1 MKKIL
6 FIITTSVV
14 FLNLGRVIDLT
25 EKPKPTD
32 IIVVLGGYKDTRI
45 KEGLN
50 LYIHNFSNTEKI
62 IFPSKK
68 YTKDVLKK
76 DFLSNFIKENKI
88 NESNIVNLENVSN
101 TMDELIAIKKYLND
115 NNLNEITIVTHPTH
129 TLRIKLLANII
140 ANYDKD
146 NIKINF
152 VKADHT
158 KVWNKKSYFL
168 EWESI
173 KLVFLELL
181 KIPYNLIKYT
191 IFL

>member
-6 FIITTSVV
+6 FIIITLVV

-76 DFLSNFIKENKI
+76 ETATPILSLYGYFCGLIWFENSFQIATIWKQKELSYGKNPKR
-88 NESNIVNLENVSN
+88 
-101 TMDELIAIKKYLND
+101 AIQKK
-115 NNLNEITIVTHPTH
+115 
-129 TLRIKLLANII
+129 
-140 ANYDKD
+140 
-146 NIKINF
+146 
-152 VKADHT
+152 
-158 KVWNKKSYFL
+158 
-168 EWESI
+168 
-173 KLVFLELL
+173 
-181 KIPYNLIKYT
+181 
-191 IFL
+191 

>member
-6 FIITTSVV
+6 FIIITLVV
-14 FLNLGRVIDLT
+14 FLNLGRLIDLT

-32 IIVVLGGYKDTRI
+32 IIVVLGGYENTRI
-45 KEGLN
+45 LEGLN
-50 LYIHNFSNTEKI
+50 LYIDGFSISNKI
-62 IFPSKK
+62 ILPNKQFIGW
-68 YTKDVLKK
+68 VLKK

-158 KVWNKKSYFL
+158 KVWNKKFYFL

>member
-6 FIITTSVV
+6 FIIITLVV
-14 FLNLGRVIDLT
+14 FLNLGRLIDLT

-32 IIVVLGGYKDTRI
+32 IIVVLGGYENTRI
-45 KEGLN
+45 LEGLN
-50 LYIHNFSNTEKI
+50 LYIDGFSISNKI
-62 IFPSKK
+62 ILPNKQFIGW
-68 YTKDVLKK
+68 VLKK

-140 ANYDKD
+140 ANYEKD

-152 VKADHT
+152 VEADHT
-158 KVWNKKSYFL
+158 KVWNKYFYFL
-168 EWESI
+168 ELESI